1 MKTSEKILAKALF
14 LFNEKGPDQVSALQ
28 ISQELGISYGNL
40 TYHFNKKDDIILTLY
55 QRMQTELNNAISGL
69 VQSLFEETFYLKL
82 INQILEVTWNYRF
95 VYLNLSS
102 LMTQFEEIKNA
113 EKNYAQSRE
122 KILSKAQEYLIRE
135 GFLQPADQ
143 VDYQLTIRT
152 LSLIL
157 YSWISDAN
165 LFYKGD
171 QTSKLD
177 YYARLFF
184 NVALPS
190 LTEKG
195 MEKYRQLRQSKSS
208 N

>member
-28 ISQELGISYGNL
+28 ISQDLEISYGNL
-40 TYHFNKKDDIILTLY
+40 TYHFKKKDDIILTLY
-55 QRMQTELNNAISGL
+55 QRMQTELNDAISSL

-102 LMTQFEEIKNA
+102 LMTQFEEIRIA
-113 EKNYAQSRE
+113 EKNYAKSRE

-135 GFLQPADQ
+135 GFLKPADQ

-152 LSLIL
+152 LSIIL

-165 LFYKGD
+165 LFYDGD
-171 QTSKLD
+171 QDAKLN

-195 MEKYRQLRQSKSS
+195 VEKYRQLL
-208 N
+208 

>member
-40 TYHFNKKDDIILTLY
+40 TYHFKKKDDIILTLY
-55 QRMQTELNNAISGL
+55 QRMQTELNNEISGL

-122 KILSKAQEYLIRE
+122 KILSKAQEYLTRE
-135 GFLQPADQ
+135 GFLKPADQ

-165 LFYKGD
+165 LFYAGD
-171 QTSKLD
+171 QASKLD

-195 MEKYRQLRQSKSS
+195 MDKYRQLL
-208 N
+208 

>member
-40 TYHFNKKDDIILTLY
+40 TYHFKKKDDIILTLY
-55 QRMQTELNNAISGL
+55 QRMQTELNNALSGL

-82 INQILEVTWNYRF
+82 INQILEVTWDYRF

-102 LMTQFEEIKNA
+102 LMTQFEEIRSA

-135 GFLQPADQ
+135 GFLQPANQ

-165 LFYKGD
+165 LFYEGD
-171 QTSKLD
+171 QASKLN

-195 MEKYRQLRQSKSS
+195 MEKYRGLL
-208 N
+208 

>member
-1 MKTSEKILAKALF
+1 MKTSEKILAKALS

-55 QRMQTELNNAISGL
+55 QRLQTELNNALSGL

-102 LMTQFEEIKNA
+102 LMTQFEAIRSA
-113 EKNYAQSRE
+113 EKDYAQSRE
-122 KILSKAQEYLIRE
+122 KILSKAKEYLIRE
-135 GFLQPADQ
+135 GFLQPDHQ

-152 LSLIL
+152 LSIIL

-165 LFYKGD
+165 LFYEGD
-171 QTSKLD
+171 QSSKID
-177 YYARLFF
+177 YYSRLFF

-195 MEKYRQLRQSKSS
+195 MEKYRGLL
-208 N
+208 